1 MDLEC
6 ETCGKVFNTNAGL
19 YAHRQKMHNTPSV
32 VLVDH
37 NRHGGDHWKPTER
50 RRKPS
55 DDDIDPRP
63 GKPKFRHPSIPKR
76 KPSKRKHEAE
86 SDFDKFLYPPKKHRG
101 GEDDSGLTIID
112 EYNDDHDAEL
122 DPDMEIIDE
131 SEPEDS
137 PQDVT
142 TDEESLP
149 SPSDPIQPP
158 ISPSQI
164 NYKKLYEKCRRNNNK
179 IKSRC
184 KKKLKMLDGKHK
196 AILKQRLGAL
206 NDRRDVDI
214 VDMRERFRKQLKD
227 LEEAKN
233 DRIIDIQNKQQATIE
248 RMGVE
253 HQDRITELETECEE
267 KIKVLKTHIKDLQDE
282 GEEFTNLSKAIFN
295 CTTIEEIFEIER
307 LVKNHR
313 LDEVAQKHLKTLQ
326 NLFLSLSYGILPIC
340 DMQRKMVTSK
350 QRELVEKIQ
359 TSSGPAARRHL
370 KEGRNEVI
378 NLFTVINDSLKLIR
392 NTFNRYGALD
402 NS

>member
-19 YAHRQKMHNTPSV
+19 YTHQQKMHNAPSV

-37 NRHGGDHWKPTER
+37 NRHGGDHWRPTER
-50 RRKPS
+50 KREPY
-55 DDDIDPRP
+55 DDITDPRP
-63 GKPKFRHPSIPKR
+63 RKLKYKHPSIRKR
-76 KPSKRKHEAE
+76 KPSKRKPEPE
-86 SDFDKFLYPPKKHRG
+86 SEFDKFVYPPKKRRD
-101 GEDDSGLTIID
+101 GEDDTGLEVID
-112 EYNDDHDAEL
+112 EYNDDSDAEL
-122 DPDMEIIDE
+122 DDDMEIIDDLPPLPDV
-131 SEPEDS
+131 STDDDED
-137 PQDVT
+137 
-142 TDEESLP
+142 LP

-184 KKKLKMLDGKHK
+184 KKQLKMLDGKHK
-196 AILKQRLGAL
+196 AILKQRLDAL
-206 NDRRDVDI
+206 NDKRDADI

-233 DRIIDIQNKQQATIE
+233 DRIVDIQNGHRTTID
-248 RMGVE
+248 RMTVD
-253 HQDRITELETECEE
+253 HQDIVAELETECEN

-359 TSSGPAARRHL
+359 TSSGPTARRHL
-370 KEGRNEVI
+370 IEGRNEVI
-378 NLFTVINDSLKLIR
+378 NLFTIINDSLKLIK
-392 NTFNRYGALD
+392 NTFNRYGTLPDA
-402 NS
+402 